1 MKILF
6 NENLN
11 QRQIEEMFVNDDK
24 CLEYLSKIKWSE
36 NFECRKCGNDNS
48 CDGKIPHSRRC
59 TRCKNEESA
68 TSNTVFH
75 NIKFP
80 VSKAFYIVYNV
91 CRNESSL
98 STYDMA
104 IQLGLRQITC
114 WNFKHKV
121 ENKLVRL
128 KNASTNET
136 VSMLDILV
144 GNAESPF
151 M

>member
-1 MKILF
+1 MKINF
-6 NENLN
+6 DENIKEDQLKD
-11 QRQIEEMFVNDDK
+11 MFVNDDK
-24 CLEYLSKIKWSE
+24 CLEYLSIIKWSL

-48 CDGKIPHSRRC
+48 CDGKIPYSRRC

-68 TSNTVFH
+68 IANTIFH

-91 CRNESSL
+91 CRNQRSL

-128 KNASTNET
+128 NNASANET
-136 VSMLDILV
+136 VSMLDMLI

-151 M
+151 L

>member
-1 MKILF
+1 MKIIF

-11 QRQIEEMFVNDDK
+11 QGQLEEMFANDDK
-24 CLEYLSKIKWSE
+24 CLDYLSKIKWPE

-48 CDGKIPHSRRC
+48 CDGKVPYSRRC

-68 TSNTVFH
+68 TANTLFH

-80 VSKAFYIVYNV
+80 VNKAFYIVYNV
-91 CRNESSL
+91 CHNQKSL

-104 IQLGLRQITC
+104 IQLGIRQITC

-121 ENKLVRL
+121 ENKLIRL
-128 KNASTNET
+128 NNASTNET
-136 VSMLDILV
+136 VSMLDVLV

-151 M
+151 L